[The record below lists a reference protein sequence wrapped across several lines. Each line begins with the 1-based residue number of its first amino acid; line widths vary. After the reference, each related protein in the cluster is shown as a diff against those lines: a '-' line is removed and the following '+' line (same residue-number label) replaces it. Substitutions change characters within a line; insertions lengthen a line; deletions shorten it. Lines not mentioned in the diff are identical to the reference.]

1 MTLTETN
8 KNAGIS
14 ARHIAHW
21 FGDGRSEDDKV
32 LDVAELD
39 IAPHHFVSLLGPSG
53 CGKTTLLR
61 MLHGLI
67 VPVEGTIAI
76 DGRRVTK
83 PTADRAMV
91 FQEHNLLP
99 WRTVIENIE
108 FACSLVGMS
117 RADRE
122 AQASKTLEQVG
133 LAKFAKYYPHE
144 LSGGMKQRVGIA
156 RALAIRPDTLLMDE
170 PFGALDAQTRE
181 LMQIELLRLWETD
194 RKTVVFVTHSIDESI
209 LLSDEI
215 IVMTHRPG
223 RVKRIVPIDL
233 PRPRQAVARD
243 GAEWGRL
250 RRVLWDLLS
259 PEIERDA

>member
-1 MTLTETN
+1 
-8 KNAGIS
+8 
-14 ARHIAHW
+14 
-21 FGDGRSEDDKV
+21 
-32 LDVAELD
+32 
-39 IAPHHFVSLLGPSG
+39 
-53 CGKTTLLR
+53 
-61 MLHGLI
+61 
-67 VPVEGTIAI
+67 
-76 DGRRVTK
+76 
-83 PTADRAMV
+83 
-91 FQEHNLLP
+91 
-99 WRTVIENIE
+99 
-108 FACSLVGMS
+108 MS

>member
-1 MTLTETN
+1 MTAA
-8 KNAGIS
+8 AGGTAIS
-14 ARHIAHW
+14 VRSLSHW
-21 FGDGRSEDDKV
+21 FGSSRAKDDQV
-32 LDVAELD
+32 LDVATLD
-39 IAPHHFVSLLGPSG
+39 IAPHKFVSLLGPSG

-67 VPVEGTIAI
+67 LPAEGSIAI
-76 DGRRVTK
+76 NGERVTR
-83 PTADRAMV
+83 PTANRAMV

-99 WRTVIENIE
+99 WKTVIDNVE
-108 FACSLVGMS
+108 FACDLVGMS
-117 RADRE
+117 RADRRTQ
-122 AQASKTLEQVG
+122 AQSTLEQVG
-133 LAKFAKYYPHE
+133 LSKFGAYYPHE

-156 RALAIRPDTLLMDE
+156 RALAIKPDMLLMDE

-181 LMQIELLRLWETD
+181 IMQIELLRLWETD

-223 RVKRIVPIDL
+223 RVKRIVPIEL

-250 RRVLWDLLS
+250 RRLLWELLS
-259 PEIERDA
+259 PEIEHAA